1 MAFTA
6 FDPIVGSVDLTIV
19 DPAGPG
25 LFVIGGAAG
34 RQSAYLSELR
44 GYDPGLGAG
53 TFIYAKAGATLAVG
67 DWCSFDYSL
76 SGGVITTTAIKWAG
90 AANTGAP
97 LCVAMT
103 ALTSSQW
110 GWFQVQGNCIA
121 ASSGTVAKADKVYWQ
136 ASGIVS
142 STLVASKQVLN
153 AAAATANNVIING
166 AAIGTGFSVFT
177 INRPFAQGQIT

>member
-1 MAFTA
+1 MAFVA

-25 LFVIGGAAG
+25 LFTIGGAAG
-34 RQSAYLSELR
+34 RQSAYLTELR

-53 TFIYAKAGATLAVG
+53 TFIYAKAGNTTAVG
-67 DWCSFDYSL
+67 DWCSLDYSL
-76 SGGVITTTAIKWAG
+76 TSGVITTTAVKWAG
-90 AANTGAP
+90 TANTGQP

-103 ALTSSQW
+103 VLTTSQW

-136 ASGIVS
+136 ASGVVS
-142 STLVASKQVLN
+142 STAVAGKQVLN
-153 AAAATANNVIING
+153 AGAATANAVTING
-166 AAIGTGFSVFT
+166 TALATGFSVYT
-177 INRPFAQGQIT
+177 INRPFVQGQIT